1 MFATVPRAVGF
12 TIVWPEGVIFS
23 SMMTYHVQFL
33 RLVVAGWVNRR
44 QQDVID
50 YLREENRVL
59 RAGLRGKRLRC
70 AASLG
75 LVICM
80 MDGGSAAAQSGQIAG
95 VVVDATGAVLPGATV
110 TLSDALGTPREVQA
124 DARGRF
130 EFTGLAPGTYTV
142 TVSLSGFGAVTVA
155 GVAVGAAPVEL
166 PAITLRLAT
175 FEEAVVV
182 TATRIE
188 EPLQQVPMS
197 ISAVTGAQIERRAIG
212 NLTELSRWIPGLT
225 VVDQGA
231 RGSNVVI
238 ARGLNTDSLNGSEFN
253 LPQQREPRGNRL
265 LGVRV
270 RLTAQVC
277 LDRRWIRQVWFR
289 LGHAWRAQQVV
300 VVGEAGIG
308 VAVDGAS
315 QRQLARNERQVERQ
329 AGVRTWCATVRQGK
343 QVAADLERAPLGF
356 GSARQVAHGP
366 RQRAGTVQR
375 PLRPQHHLHP
385 LDVVQPEIDR
395 DGDVP
400 EVRGDAVVVVVSGAH
415 S

>member
-1 MFATVPRAVGF
+1 MSVESTAVGF

-166 PAITLRLAT
+166 PATTLRLAT

-238 ARGLNTDSLNGSEFN
+238 ARGLNTDSLNGSEFT
-253 LPQQREPRGNRL
+253 GNTCSVISNSL
-265 LGVRV
+265 L
-270 RLTAQVC
+270 
-277 LDRRWIRQVWFR
+277 
-289 LGHAWRAQQVV
+289 
-300 VVGEAGIG
+300 
-308 VAVDGAS
+308 
-315 QRQLARNERQVERQ
+315 
-329 AGVRTWCATVRQGK
+329 
-343 QVAADLERAPLGF
+343 F
-356 GSARQVAHGP
+356 G
-366 RQRAGTVQR
+366 T
-375 PLRPQHHLHP
+375 
-385 LDVVQPEIDR
+385 
-395 DGDVP
+395 GDCI
-400 EVRGDAVVVVVSGAH
+400 
-415 S
+415 